1 MLPWNPWLGLQMQ
14 FDRLKRRE
22 FIAFVGGAAAMWPL
36 AARAQQASSPVV
48 ALLSSGRLPE
58 SLIGIFRQGLA
69 EQGYLEG
76 RNVVIDYRHGDNQ
89 YERLAGLAAEFA
101 RRQVAVIAALN
112 SPPALAARAATTTV
126 PIVFMIPDDP
136 VKLGLAVSLSRP
148 GGNATGVSFL
158 LGDLGPKQ
166 LGLLREL
173 VPHAKRIGLMVNPHN
188 ANVEASKKEVV
199 MAASAIGVDLKV
211 VEASD
216 SREIEMAF
224 AALVDNRVDA
234 LVVGPDSMFFNRRV
248 QITTLAARHVL
259 PAIYNAYDYA
269 EAGGL
274 MSYGTSLP
282 EAFRQTG
289 VYAGRIIKG
298 EKPADLPVV
307 QSAKFVFAIN
317 LPTARAL
324 GLNVPPD
331 TARPRRRGHRVSCSL
346 LHCICRLLALNRRAN
361 RADECPVLGVDR
373 KTYTHFELYRF

>member
-1 MLPWNPWLGLQMQ
+1 M
-14 FDRLKRRE
+14 KRRK
-22 FIAFVGGAAAMWPL
+22 FMTLLGGATASCASWPVG
-36 AARAQQASSPVV
+36 ARAQQASIPVV
-48 ALLSSGRLPE
+48 AMLSSGRLPE

-69 EQGYLEG
+69 EQGYAEG
-76 RNVVIDYRHGDNQ
+76 RNVVIDYRHGDNH

-112 SPPALAARAATTTV
+112 SPPALAAKAAITTI

-136 VKLGLAVSLSRP
+136 VKLGLVASLSRP

-158 LGDLGPKQ
+158 LSDLGPKQ
-166 LGLLREL
+166 LGLLLEL
-173 VPHAKRIGLMVNPHN
+173 VPDAKRIGLLVNPYN
-188 ANVEASKKEVV
+188 ANVENLKKEVV
-199 MAASAIGVDLKV
+199 MAASAIGVDLRV

-224 AALVDNRVDA
+224 AKLVDDRVGA
-234 LVVGPDSMFFNRRV
+234 LVVGTDSFFFNRRV

-259 PAIYNAYDYA
+259 PAIYNAHDYA

-289 VYAGRIIKG
+289 VYAGRVIKG

-307 QSAKFVFAIN
+307 QSTKFVFSIN

-324 GLNVPPD
+324 GLNVPP
-331 TARPRRRGHRVSCSL
+331 T
-346 LHCICRLLALNRRAN
+346 LLA
-361 RADECPVLGVDR
+361 RADEVI
-373 KTYTHFELYRF
+373 E

>member
-136 VKLGLAVSLSRP
+136 VKLGLVASLSRP

-188 ANVEASKKEVV
+188 ANVEAS
-199 MAASAIGVDLKV
+199 
-211 VEASD
+211 
-216 SREIEMAF
+216 
-224 AALVDNRVDA
+224 
-234 LVVGPDSMFFNRRV
+234 
-248 QITTLAARHVL
+248 
-259 PAIYNAYDYA
+259 
-269 EAGGL
+269 
-274 MSYGTSLP
+274 SYGRLCNRGRPQGGRS
-282 EAFRQTG
+282 ERQS
-289 VYAGRIIKG
+289 R
-298 EKPADLPVV
+298 D
-307 QSAKFVFAIN
+307 
-317 LPTARAL
+317 
-324 GLNVPPD
+324 
-331 TARPRRRGHRVSCSL
+331 
-346 LHCICRLLALNRRAN
+346 
-361 RADECPVLGVDR
+361 
-373 KTYTHFELYRF
+373 